1 MAVSTILF
9 QAAALFLG
17 LNLSLGVME
26 LIGLKQAGFVRRVI
40 IAYINLVA
48 CALFGASS
56 AILLTIVG
64 NKRLSQWVTA
74 RSFYYTMKLSTGVTF
89 EIISGAEH
97 LNTTR
102 PAVLVGNHQSAL
114 DILML
119 AAVWPHYC
127 SVTAKKQLKNMPFLG
142 WFMSL
147 SGTVFLDRANKAS
160 ALKAFEGAA
169 AEMQTHKQSVFIF
182 PEGTRSG
189 ATEPM
194 MLPFKKGAFHL
205 AVQAKTPILPVVTCV
220 YSGVFSTSKWT
231 FRPGRIPIIGMYVR
245 SDPDDFADVSTV
257 LPPIPTEN
265 LDASDVDELTRFTR
279 ERMLSTLT
287 KLTESKHG
295 QQAVLA
301 DPPAAPKEPWFIAK
315 PPNMPA
321 EQQVTDGGAET
332 VDVTGTDTGAARQR

>member
-1 MAVSTILF
+1 MAMGTILF

-40 IAYINLVA
+40 IAYINLLA
-48 CALFGASS
+48 CALFGAIS
-56 AILLTIVG
+56 AVVLTIAG
-64 NKRLSQWVTA
+64 NKRFAQWVCA
-74 RSFYYTMKLSTGVTF
+74 QSFYYTMKFSTGVTF
-89 EIISGAEH
+89 EVISGAEH
-97 LNTTR
+97 INGAR
-102 PAVLVGNHQSAL
+102 PAVLVSNHQSAL

-119 AAVWPHYC
+119 ATVWPRYC

-169 AEMQTHKQSVFIF
+169 SEMQTHKQSVFIF

-205 AVQAKTPILPVVTCV
+205 AVQAKVPILPVVTGV
-220 YSGVFSTSKWT
+220 YSGVFSTSRWI
-231 FRPGRIPIIGMYVR
+231 FRPGRIPIIGTLLSSYLYR
-245 SDPDDFADVSTV
+245 LLIFIV

-279 ERMLSTLT
+279 EKMLSTLT
-287 KLTESKHG
+287 KLTESKWG
-295 QQAVLA
+295 QQALLT

-315 PPNMPA
+315 DPGMSA
-321 EQQVTDGGAET
+321 DEQVVDGGAET
-332 VDVTGTDTGAARQR
+332 VGATGLESGAARQR